1 MLRVG
6 LDFRVGSM
14 GDRLSGGQQ
23 QKVALARAFLKEPP
37 ILVLDEA
44 TSALD
49 NASQARIQN
58 LLERK
63 WKGRST
69 VISVVHRLDTLR
81 GYDRIAVLRSGR
93 IVELGSWDELMERKG
108 ALYGLVHRAG

>member
-1 MLRVG
+1 
-6 LDFRVGSM
+6 
-14 GDRLSGGQQ
+14 
-23 QKVALARAFLKEPP
+23 
-37 ILVLDEA
+37 VLDEA